1 VRRLHANAGHRSGA
15 RLAPALV
22 ICGAPKEAVL
32 AANHLKCDAC
42 SERRAP
48 KARHP
53 ATFPA
58 VHDFGAQLQ
67 VNILVVEDAFQQTY
81 LVGQATDKVSRYQ
94 LAVLLPNKSSAAMI
108 NFITTHWVPLLGAP
122 QISRPGEGVH
132 QP

>member
-1 VRRLHANAGHRSGA
+1 MILELNYRL
-15 RLAPALV
+15 
-22 ICGAPKEAVL
+22 
-32 AANHLKCDAC
+32 D
-42 SERRAP
+42 
-48 KARHP
+48 
-53 ATFPA
+53 
-58 VHDFGAQLQ
+58 
-67 VNILVVEDAFQQTY
+67 ILVVEDAFQQTY